1 MNNSVLIALTLTASI
16 VLSPVSIAGTVQGST
31 HTIKMSSFNLS
42 SQKWKNRVLLVF
54 APSVDNQSYQ
64 QQMQL
69 FNQHQ
74 NGFQD
79 RDLVLVQVLATDKS
93 YANGQLIDESSAAK
107 LRVGEARRRHRFG
120 VDKENFRVILVG
132 KDGGVKRSDTTP
144 VPATAIFE
152 QIDAM
157 PMRQQEMRSSR
168 QKVAIKYKRGSDRL

>member
-1 MNNSVLIALTLTASI
+1 MNNSVLIALTLSASI
-16 VLSPVSIAGTVQGST
+16 VRLPVSIAAPVQGST

-42 SQKWKNRVLLVF
+42 SQKWQNRVLLVF
-54 APSVDNQSYQ
+54 APSVNNRTYQ

-74 NGFQD
+74 NGFTD

-93 YANGQLIDESSAAK
+93 YANGQLIDESSAAN
-107 LRVGEARRRHRFG
+107 LRNRFG
-120 VDKENFRVILVG
+120 VEQQNFRVILVG

-144 VPATAIFE
+144 VEVKAIFE

-157 PMRQQEMRSSR
+157 PMRQQEMRYSR
-168 QKVAIKYKRGSDRL
+168 